1 VAADRRVSGGGAV
14 MTTVLPDPEAVA
26 RAAADWLLESVRAAG
41 DRPSA
46 VCLAGG
52 STPQRLYELLP
63 APPYRDAFP
72 WQRVHWF
79 WGDER
84 FVPPED
90 ERSNYRMVRRALLDR
105 AAVPAANIH
114 PIPTTGAPRQAA
126 AAYERELRRFY
137 AADTLDPARPLFD
150 ATLLGLGEDGHT
162 ASLFPWTAALEE
174 RARWVVAVEGVKP
187 EPRITLTYPA
197 LESSGAAALLV
208 TGAGKRDIVRRVRAG
223 ADLPAARLRPVGR
236 LRWFLDRAA
245 APDNVR

>member
-1 VAADRRVSGGGAV
+1 MSGGDAAIA
-14 MTTVLPDPEAVA
+14 TVLPDPEAVA
-26 RAAADWLLESVRAAG
+26 SAAADWLLERVRAAG

-72 WQRVHWF
+72 WERVHWF

-84 FVPPED
+84 FVPRED
-90 ERSNYRMVRRALLDR
+90 ERSNYRMVRQALLDR
-105 AAVPAANIH
+105 APVPEANVH
-114 PIPTTGAPRQAA
+114 PIPTSFTPREAA

-137 AADTLDPARPLFD
+137 GADTLDPARPLFD

-162 ASLFPWTAALEE
+162 ASLFPGTAALEE

-187 EPRITLTYPA
+187 EPRITLTYPP
-197 LESSGAAALLV
+197 LESSREAAFLV

-223 ADLPAARLRPVGR
+223 ADLPAARLHPVGR
-236 LRWFLDRAA
+236 LRWFLDREA
-245 APDNVR
+245 APEDPR